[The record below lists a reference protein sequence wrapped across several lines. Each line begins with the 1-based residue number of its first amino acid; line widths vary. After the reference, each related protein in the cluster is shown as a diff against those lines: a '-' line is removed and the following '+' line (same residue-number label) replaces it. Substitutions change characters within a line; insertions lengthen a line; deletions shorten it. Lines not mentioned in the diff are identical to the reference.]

1 MGGLFRQESFLG
13 KMLVGAPGFL
23 GSKADPGGT
32 VLGMYGKHPKTPID
46 PMAFSGIY
54 GYDVKRQQAAAD
66 PNSYN
71 YSTAA
76 TLKAQA
82 PGKPKAVL
90 TPEDEK
96 STSKLLLG
104 E

>member
-1 MGGLFRQESFLG
+1 MGGMFRQESFMG

-23 GSKADPGGT
+23 GSQADPGGT
-32 VLGMYGKHPKTPID
+32 VFGLYGKNAKTPID
-46 PMAFSGIY
+46 PMASTGLY

-82 PGKPKAVL
+82 PGKPKAGL